1 MGICM
6 GAINHANRMVEIG
19 IELWIVSYL
28 RRDSVFSWE
37 VDVQRWERKDIK
49 YFYEISAKQV
59 RI

>member
-1 MGICM
+1 M
-6 GAINHANRMVEIG
+6 GAINHANRMAEIG

-37 VDVQRWERKDIK
+37 VDVQRWECKDIK